1 MNSSDENDSLKAI
14 VDESVK
20 LAMMRVTLRQ
30 LRTFEAVA
38 RLKSFSG
45 AADEMQVSQPTVSK
59 QIRLLQDE
67 MGLPLLEQ
75 IGKKVYLTQA
85 GRELYA
91 ACADWLNTWG
101 RFEQIIADLKGMK
114 QGRLQISAVTTTKY
128 FMPRILGPFCAQ
140 YPGIDIS
147 LEVLNRD
154 RLLERLSCNEDD
166 MYIMGVPP
174 EGIDTEAEPFL
185 DNPLV
190 VLAPVSHPLA
200 QRKRIPFKA
209 LGNETFLMRERGS
222 GTRLTIERLFKE
234 RETPLSIQMELGS
247 NEAIKQA
254 VAGGLGLAL
263 LSQST
268 LNLDSSQRELTTL
281 DVQGFPIMRAW
292 YVVWPKGKPLS
303 VVAGTFLQ
311 FLREHI
317 QLLVPPV

>member
-1 MNSSDENDSLKAI
+1 
-14 VDESVK
+14 
-20 LAMMRVTLRQ
+20 MMRVTLRQ
-30 LRTFEAVA
+30 LQTFEAVA

-45 AADEMQVSQPTVSK
+45 AADEMQVTQPTVSK
-59 QIRLLQDE
+59 QIKLLHEE

-75 IGKKVYLTQA
+75 MGKKMFLTEA

-91 ACADWLNTWG
+91 TCADWLNNWG
-101 RFEQIIADLKGMK
+101 RFEQTLANLKGMK
-114 QGRLQISAVTTTKY
+114 QGQLKIAAVTTTKY

-154 RLLERLSCNEDD
+154 RLVDRLAGNEDD
-166 MYIMGVPP
+166 LYIMGVPP
-174 EGIDTEAEPFL
+174 EEMDVDAEPFL
-185 DNPLV
+185 ENPLV
-190 VLAPVSHPLA
+190 VLASASHPLA

-209 LGNETFLMRERGS
+209 LGKESFLMRERGS
-222 GTRLTIERLFKE
+222 GTRMTIERLFKQHN
-234 RETPLSIQMELGS
+234 TPLNIKMDLGS

-268 LNLDSSQRELTTL
+268 LNLDPSQKELTTL

-292 YVVWPKGKPLS
+292 YIVSPKGKALS
-303 VVAGTFLQ
+303 VVADAFLQ
-311 FLREHI
+311 FLRDHV
-317 QLLVPPV
+317 QLLVPRV